1 MMNKK
6 IMYMA
11 GVVLASLSLGAMT
24 AQTVNAAITNPI
36 RQGKK
41 LNLTRKATI
50 FNRKGEKVGHL
61 KKGRVYKILGIKSIN
76 GNNFVKIG
84 KNKFVKEGAFLP
96 YIKDT
101 AETINRIKHP
111 SYVYDKNGQPIP
123 GKFVKQGSK
132 VKNLGHKE
140 IDERPFIQ
148 IGENEYVKA
157 NNVLTVIINY

>member
-24 AQTVNAAITNPI
+24 AQTVNAASTNPI

-84 KNKFVKEGAFLP
+84 KNKFVKEGHFYHTLRTQPRQLTALSIHHMFM
-96 YIKDT
+96 IKMVSQFQVSLL
-101 AETINRIKHP
+101 N
-111 SYVYDKNGQPIP
+111 
-123 GKFVKQGSK
+123 
-132 VKNLGHKE
+132 
-140 IDERPFIQ
+140 
-148 IGENEYVKA
+148 KA
-157 NNVLTVIINY
+157 LKLKSWP

>member
-1 MMNKK
+1 
-6 IMYMA
+6 
-11 GVVLASLSLGAMT
+11 
-24 AQTVNAAITNPI
+24 
-36 RQGKK
+36 
-41 LNLTRKATI
+41 
-50 FNRKGEKVGHL
+50 
-61 KKGRVYKILGIKSIN
+61 
-76 GNNFVKIG
+76 
-84 KNKFVKEGAFLP
+84 
-96 YIKDT
+96 KDT